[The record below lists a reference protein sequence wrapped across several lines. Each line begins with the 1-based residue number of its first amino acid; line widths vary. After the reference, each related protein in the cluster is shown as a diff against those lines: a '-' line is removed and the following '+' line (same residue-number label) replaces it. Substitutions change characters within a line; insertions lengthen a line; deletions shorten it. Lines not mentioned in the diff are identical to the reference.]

1 MTFKPLRSRQG
12 WYGLLSCLVLL
23 AVDALLLR
31 FLLSMPIS
39 GTSFILALLVL
50 LSLPLLLYLA
60 YRTWGC
66 FSLEYRV
73 DRDGVTIVWG
83 PMRRAV
89 PMGQIERIVRR
100 GLPSETPRRWP
111 WPGPYAAT
119 RSESSLGQLLSYA
132 TRPPA
137 EQLLLVTPRMVYGI
151 SPADQERFLEA
162 LQERHLMGPARTLPT
177 EPTWP
182 RLWRWRFW
190 QDRVGQGLLLAGL
203 LLCLALFGFLA
214 FRFPALPESVP
225 LHFDAAGQ
233 PDRIGPRQGLFLLP
247 LIGLLAWG
255 INAVWGGVIYRRQR
269 LAAYLLWGGAIAV
282 QVIAGLALWGLIG

>member
-1 MTFKPLRSRQG
+1 M
-12 WYGLLSCLVLL
+12 
-23 AVDALLLR
+23 
-31 FLLSMPIS
+31 
-39 GTSFILALLVL
+39 
-50 LSLPLLLYLA
+50 
-60 YRTWGC
+60 
-66 FSLEYRV
+66 
-73 DRDGVTIVWG
+73 
-83 PMRRAV
+83 
-89 PMGQIERIVRR
+89 
-100 GLPSETPRRWP
+100 
-111 WPGPYAAT
+111 
-119 RSESSLGQLLSYA
+119 GQLLSYA

-137 EQLLLVTPRMVYGI
+137 EQLLLVTSRMVYGI
-151 SPADQERFLEA
+151 SPAEQERFLEA
-162 LQERHLMGPARTLPT
+162 LQERHLMGPARILPT

-214 FRFPALPESVP
+214 FRFPVLPESVP